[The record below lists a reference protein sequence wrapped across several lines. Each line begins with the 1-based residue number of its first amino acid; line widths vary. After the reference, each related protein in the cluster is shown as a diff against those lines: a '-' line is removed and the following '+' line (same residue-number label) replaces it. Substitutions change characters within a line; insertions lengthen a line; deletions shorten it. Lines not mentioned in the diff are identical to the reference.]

1 MIHGSASRGRRVQNV
16 SVSDI
21 SSIMI
26 YLVTYCA
33 PAAFVINL
41 VGYGANVIISAA
53 TGKGVKL

>member
-1 MIHGSASRGRRVQNV
+1 MIHGSAWKGRRVQNV

-26 YLVTYCA
+26 YLVTYCV

-41 VGYGANVIISAA
+41 VGYGANVIIGAV

>member
-1 MIHGSASRGRRVQNV
+1 M

>member
-1 MIHGSASRGRRVQNV
+1 MQNV

-26 YLVTYCA
+26 YLVTYCV

-41 VGYGANVIISAA
+41 VGYGANVIIGAV